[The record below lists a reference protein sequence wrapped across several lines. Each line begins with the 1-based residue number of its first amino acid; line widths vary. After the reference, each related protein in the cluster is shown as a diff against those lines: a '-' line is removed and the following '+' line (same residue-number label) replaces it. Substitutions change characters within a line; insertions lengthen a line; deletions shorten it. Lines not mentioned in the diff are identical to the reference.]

1 MPLVLVLANRFTAM
15 KSSQNALTFLTA
27 QYRAIY
33 GRAYVKG
40 LASAMVLTSAMVG
53 TYAHAADI
61 TGGESWDAAKDFTDS
76 VSGSDTQDILKQG
89 YYNDI
94 NADKSGDTLRLES
107 INLKGTMSIASGAHV
122 IISDNGS
129 GTGRDLYGWDTFT
142 QTPDPD
148 TATGSLEN
156 SGKFDV
162 GRDGE
167 TESKAVS
174 AEAHFHNIYLGAGSE
189 TGIRGITDADQA
201 IDDYTTMAGGYG
213 SGGTVTS
220 DSGSVVHIKNNS
232 QLLVAQGSSGSFDG
246 TVNIVPNKSGSN
258 SFIRGEDSFDGT
270 TFGSGTSASLEFG
283 TNSTIKVKSTGG
295 NANALGTAGI
305 YAANVTFKGVIDVAS
320 GGTLQLDGDFLDTS
334 KSANEANN
342 HGTGYFQATNNAEIT
357 IGSGS
362 KIVVG
367 NGSYGVDNAAT
378 ADINEAGE
386 TTLDLT
392 QLRGGYLTGE
402 GTLEVQGNAILTES
416 VLEDFVNPPTAS
428 SSGGQVALNDG
439 VLELRPDP
447 TAATRPVDLG
457 QYNFADY
464 NGQGTPSANADIL
477 LQGTDN
483 LIKGPNLA
491 LDQSIGAAGAKD
503 NLSLEAD
510 KLTLGGDKTSN
521 FGFKQALVHQ
531 EVNFEQLNNSTGNK
545 RFMLYDDVIVNAVG
559 NGQNDT
565 ALSSGD
571 VVLYA
576 GNVNSTPTPAKYQ
589 VVGGTVNHSGNFA
602 VTHGSELIVGGAEDA
617 ATGAAGT
624 SLHDAIST
632 AIGHD
637 ATFTVTPI
645 DDSDGYNGVDRFRIA
660 EGTLTIKGNG
670 SGATSTVDLSN
681 LDSSRVDFENYA
693 GKAKINVGTDYAA
706 GSTEVSD
713 ARLVVND
720 THLERMFNL
729 TRGIRIKDN
738 NKGSNVVLGQSGVLE
753 IRDDPTSDT
762 TYTSQVTPQASGDTR
777 VQLDVSLLKDAT
789 AGTSDNNYI
798 YFKNGGR
805 IEADKLQLMQE
816 STNPDT
822 NSASPVLNI
831 GQGTIAANDLQ
842 IRNKVASG
850 DIVVSNGTLEVGSAL
865 STADAN
871 TDLVLG
877 DSGTSVASGGAH
889 LNLGSVKY
897 QSVADATGLHNG
909 TYEYVSGSATESGT
923 INAKVVL
930 NGQTKDDASLNVRV
944 GKWTV
949 GESGSIDFA
958 SGGHGTINIGMDASE
973 VIDPSQPLTAELDMG
988 QSLAVTDGNA
998 FNVKDTGTASF
1009 TSFTVE
1015 SGGASAIDGTISFNS
1030 GDLSVSGADFAGQGR
1045 INVGGVE
1052 ADNDPA
1058 TADNGTLAISKT
1070 NLDSLITDSDSDG
1083 QSGKILFRG
1092 DSNTLDL
1099 SSETNQVE
1107 LGDYTLASVSDEAA
1121 ELAAALNVV
1130 AGKHLD
1136 INGNNISIG
1145 KSLSTTGNTPVDVA
1159 VKATDLT
1166 LGGANGFDSSSS
1178 GLGVGEL
1185 SAQNVTFV
1193 GDNDINGTLT
1203 GQDFNLRDTLHL
1215 TGDGAT
1221 PASGGTSSGN
1231 VVVAEGGNYH
1241 VQDGGYT
1248 HSGNMSL
1255 AGGKVTVGDAN
1266 STAASLDLTQAG
1278 NLYDGTRGQT
1288 LSTID
1293 VTNGTLELTG
1303 TQVENLLDVPNA
1315 QATDSGAGILVGSGS
1330 KVEIAGNTNL
1340 DLGNFATGTSAAS
1353 DQIVF
1358 NNGGQVTVNGTL
1370 GLTNNGTADFGA
1382 GTVAVKEGLQLSGA
1396 ANGNADFVVGQGTL
1410 RVNVSGTNKVLV
1422 AGDDSVSGGQTLV
1435 VGNGG
1440 TSAGPATL
1448 IFGAGGN
1455 ANTDPLEVNT
1465 NLALNGSGA
1474 NSATVTFR
1482 GDSAG
1487 TTYNTQ
1493 SIKVSGDSNTLN
1505 IGNGSFNAELDATG
1519 LSLGDSSHLVVNK
1532 GAATVDKVT
1541 LGSGAQLNLNNESL
1555 TVDGSGSDLSSGT
1568 VSGTANIIV
1577 SGDTADLK
1585 MDADNLVSYVSG
1597 DKADVTL
1604 SSGADLYLTGSN
1616 IDLAELEFSNAAGSG
1631 DIQVIDDN
1639 TSGNNSVISGDALTI
1654 GDELFSGGELA
1665 LDVHATD
1672 LTLGSTGYDSK
1683 GDTDGLGVGSLQA
1696 QNVTFVDRDNAG
1708 TPEAFHLRDE
1718 LNLRAPLDKS
1728 QTPPVAGTGTITGNV
1743 VLAGGTINGL
1753 NVLEGNFTQSG
1764 DITLASGSLTVGGDT
1779 ATNDSVSLTMSGSL
1793 VLDNSSGANV
1803 INVQANAAGT
1813 EATLDLTQANVS
1825 GSGTGNV
1832 TTIKVGSTPA
1842 QTAATDSHLKLS
1854 AEDANELLSGDAI
1867 AVNLNA
1873 TGDLTI
1879 GSGDVSLGTADL
1891 ISGASAAAGQ
1901 IAFNEGGVLNVDGL
1915 NLSGDTNLNIG
1926 AGTINANS
1934 FDLSNTTPNITDATI
1949 AGGTFT
1955 IANELSST
1963 NTNIVLGDSTGTN
1976 AVNVTL
1982 CTFTPNPSHQTHPD
1996 TAVVADSLGG
2006 NPGTISSNVVV
2017 NASGTLTVQQGDWTI
2032 NSGSGDLT
2040 VNSGGNLV
2048 IGAVNGSGN
2057 AYQVIDEATG
2067 SGTNVTA
2074 ALNGNVLNLNDANV
2088 TVNST
2093 GTANFNELNTSGGT
2107 AAGTTMNI
2115 NGGVVNI
2122 ANNVH
2127 LTDDDTIV
2135 ISGST
2140 GQMHFGEQ
2148 AVSNITFD
2156 SGNNTA
2162 VIASGTF
2169 ADAFKLVNGGTLKL
2183 DFTDNTEFNLDQ
2195 VASLR
2200 EQLIKDN
2207 TDGSFMDTATQ
2218 GYLHLGGGLIG
2229 DIPGL
2234 SGGEVSYDDFFNS
2247 IGTKYEDLIVE
2258 IRSDELDSLVV
2269 KDVNGLGDGDTI
2281 SNVMNANVGAIQLIS
2296 GNQVEINNSTLA
2308 GAANNSGNFV
2318 SQADGS
2324 VGGAVIQSGGSLRLE
2339 NGGNIADVN
2348 IGTNAQLVVNSGSTG
2363 VATNINS
2370 VSGDSG
2376 SRFENNDT
2384 TVVANGVTVGTF
2396 ENSATGTLTVTSG
2409 GLTTNEAGA
2418 NGSGG
2423 FINSGSVTI
2432 AAGDLTVNS
2441 GTFTN
2446 SGTVNVNS
2454 GNLVSNADNF
2464 TNGGTMTV
2472 SGDATVS
2479 GTTINLAAGST
2490 TNVTGA
2496 GNFSGTDVTLAGS
2509 GSFGNGLNASGD
2521 TVTFGTGA
2529 NITATSGDITAT
2541 GTNINFD
2548 SGSVVTATTGS
2559 VTATGDIIHMSG
2571 AQISASGDLTLTA
2584 NAGDLTIDN
2593 SSTLA
2598 GTNLTVTG
2606 QNVTLAGNHNFTG
2619 SGSFTATEATSGSV
2633 TVGAG
2638 NQNFDGGAHFSGM
2651 SVALQSGANVTS
2663 TTGPLEFT
2671 GNTITMAG
2679 GANANAG
2686 SGDVSITSTGTA
2698 TQETGASLAG
2708 NNLTVSGTDIA
2719 FNGTNTFSGSGNF
2732 TGTNVTLG
2740 GNSSFGTGLDVTA
2753 NNGTVTFDSGAN
2765 ITAATGNITATGTNV
2780 TFGNG
2785 SVVTATAG
2793 NVTATGDIINMSGA
2807 QITASGDLT
2816 FTANAGDITIDNSSK
2831 LSGTNIT
2838 ATGNN
2843 VTLAGNQTFAG
2854 SGTFTANDQTNG
2866 KVTVNAGNQS
2876 FASGATFS
2884 GTAIALNSGANV
2896 SSTSGNLTFSGGTI
2910 TMDGGSANAGSGDVL
2925 MTSTGTVT
2933 QNAGSALGGTN
2944 LDLSG
2949 TDLVLNGS
2957 NVFTGS
2963 GDITGTNVTLG
2974 GGTSSFAQGVNVT
2987 ATNDVTI
2994 GAATG
2999 TAAYTAGTSGSSGN
3013 VNAANIDFTGNSQL
3027 SGTWNFSGTTID
3039 LAADAQVTG
3048 NADLNFNGTTTQAS
3062 GSNLTAQTLNF
3073 NGAANLQG
3081 NINATTLNLSTGT
3094 NSLGGTVKVTT
3105 LNVASGASQTTLL
3118 GSGSDI
3124 GTLVAAQVDQGLS
3137 GNVVQFGTDDTNF
3150 NGNTNAHIGALDLNG
3165 NTLYVDPAY
3174 GKKATLVSID
3184 RGMAQATG
3192 RAGTVLDGDLVVGKN
3207 AAVSWGTYGSGESLA
3222 QDIQPYLD
3230 SNGSLQ
3236 SGAGQ
3241 VGSVLVLNSPM
3252 VVADGAHIVINGDN
3266 AVTSL
3271 DQAKQ
3276 INQLSNNRTADLA
3289 LSSNAVLMVK
3299 VGAVGATDDTATS
3312 AIHFDKL
3319 GAVITAESGSKVVL
3333 QGNYDVR
3340 TSIDLF
3346 TDNDASG
3353 SEGVELASGSSL
3365 EVTSENGLL
3374 TTLVPDGNVGKIQL
3388 QTSQQRI
3395 DRMFRNAS
3403 APVRQTLATYG
3414 DPNANI
3420 TGSSAFLSDV
3430 LTKDTDGS
3438 AAEKAARLGMYGGAV
3453 QSALAVNDS
3462 LFDAM
3467 SLRSGIGGGA
3477 PGGSFAS
3484 PDSSMQMWASPVYK
3498 HQENDGFDAADKSYG
3513 TDIDLYG
3520 LNMGAELKLARNLKV
3535 GALIGF
3541 GQGDADGNGL
3551 ASGVSNDFDYYG
3563 LGIYGVTKL
3572 GPVTMLG
3579 DFSYTKVSSD
3589 VSTGTN
3595 NLGGLSG
3602 SMDTTSY
3609 SLGVTGQ
3616 LDYEF
3621 NNINI
3626 RPHAGL
3632 RYQHVDMD
3640 DYGVKGDAGQVAS
3653 YSADE
3658 MKIFTIPV
3666 GVSFEKTLITSSGWK
3681 LKPAV
3686 DFTANWNFGD
3696 TDASGVVNWTGTNLN
3711 TSLSSDVV
3719 DPLTFGIKGG
3729 LEASKGNL
3737 SVGVSADYTGSAN
3750 TSELGLQ
3757 ANFKFKF

>member
-167 TESKAVS
+167 TESNAVS
-174 AEAHFHNIYLGAGSE
+174 AQAHFHNIHLGAGSE

-201 IDDYTTMAGGYG
+201 IEDYTTMAGGYG

-232 QLLVAQGSSGSFDG
+232 QLLVAQGASGSFDG

-850 DIVVSNGTLEVGSAL
+850 DIVVSNGTVEVGSAL

-897 QSVADATGLHNG
+897 QSVADNTGLHNG

-949 GESGSIDFA
+949 GESGSIEFA

-1193 GDNDINGTLT
+1193 GDNDINGTPT

-1743 VLAGGTINGL
+1743 VLAGGTTNGL

-1793 VLDNSSGANV
+1793 VLDNSSGANF

-1842 QTAATDSHLKLS
+1842 PAVATPATDSHLKLS
-1854 AEDANELLSGDAI
+1854 AEDASELLSGDAI

-1934 FDLSNTTPNITDATI
+1934 FDLSNTTPNISDATI

-1982 CTFTPNPSHQTHPD
+1982 GTFTPNPSHQTPPD

-2006 NPGTISSNVVV
+2006 NPSTISSNVVV

-2048 IGAVNGSGN
+2048 IGVVNGSGN

-2088 TVNST
+2088 TVYST

-2324 VGGAVIQSGGSLRLE
+2324 VGGAVIQSGGRLRLE

-2396 ENSATGTLTVTSG
+2396 DNSATGTLTVTSG
-2409 GLTTNEAGA
+2409 GLTTNEAGT

-2432 AAGDLTVNS
+2432 EAGDLTVNS

-2490 TNVTGA
+2490 TNVSGA
-2496 GNFSGTDVTLAGS
+2496 GNFSGTDVTIAGT
-2509 GSFGNGLNASGD
+2509 GNFGTSLDVTGTN
-2521 TVTFGTGA
+2521 VTFDSGA
-2529 NITATSGDITAT
+2529 NITT
-2541 GTNINFD
+2541 
-2548 SGSVVTATTGS
+2548 TTGN
-2559 VTATGDIIHMSG
+2559 
-2571 AQISASGDLTLTA
+2571 ISATADNLTFNDGASIVANSGDLSFTA
-2584 NAGDLTIDN
+2584 TAGDISINNNT
-2593 SSTLA
+2593 TFG
-2598 GTNLTVTG
+2598 GTNLTVEG

-2638 NQNFDGGAHFSGM
+2638 NQNFDGGAHFSGT

-2732 TGTNVTLG
+2732 TGNNVTLG
-2740 GNSSFGTGLDVTA
+2740 GNSSFGTGLDVNA

-2793 NVTATGDIINMSGA
+2793 NVTATGDTINMSGA

-2876 FASGATFS
+2876 FANGATFS

-3073 NGAANLQG
+3073 NGAADLQG

-3124 GTLVAAQVDQGLS
+3124 GNLVAAQVDQGLS
-3137 GNVVQFGTDDTNF
+3137 GNVVQFGTDDANF

-3658 MKIFTIPV
+3658 LKIFTIPV